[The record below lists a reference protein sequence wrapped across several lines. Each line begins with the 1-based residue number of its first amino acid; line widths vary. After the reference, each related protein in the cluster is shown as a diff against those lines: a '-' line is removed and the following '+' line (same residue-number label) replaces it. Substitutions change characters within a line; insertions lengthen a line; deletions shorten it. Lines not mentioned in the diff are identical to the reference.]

1 MSPITELAPGK
12 CWELLRLGLLG
23 RACFSTPMGP
33 RVIPVNYTVHA
44 GDILFR
50 TSPGSLLATY
60 AAGNQLAFEID
71 QIDEQARQGWS
82 VVALGKAELV
92 VDMDEITG
100 IWVRGDPEPWA
111 DGSRNAYL
119 RLHVRDVSG
128 RRLGGDVPAQSGP
141 TSSRLAST
149 YLG

>member
-1 MSPITELAPGK
+1 
-12 CWELLRLGLLG
+12 
-23 RACFSTPMGP
+23 MGP
-33 RVIPVNYTVHA
+33 RVIPVNYTVQA

-50 TSPGSLLATY
+50 TNPGSLLGTY

-71 QIDEQARQGWS
+71 RIDEQAQQGWS
-82 VVALGKAELV
+82 VVALGEAELV
-92 VDMDEITG
+92 EDMDEITG
-100 IWVRGDPEPWA
+100 IWMRGDPEPWA

-119 RLHVRDVSG
+119 RLRVRDVSG

-141 TSSRLAST
+141 TSSRLVST